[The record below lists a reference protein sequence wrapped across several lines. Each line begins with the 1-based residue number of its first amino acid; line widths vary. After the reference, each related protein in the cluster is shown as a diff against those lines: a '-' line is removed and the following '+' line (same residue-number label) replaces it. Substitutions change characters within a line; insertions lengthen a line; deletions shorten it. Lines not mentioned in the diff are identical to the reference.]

1 MLVLQSLGRMGLT
14 WCVAPAARGPVTW
27 SARQGLYE
35 KQGPETAMLVQTK
48 APINAGLCLFVCLFC
63 LFHEGGGLV
72 FFRNI
77 LIVHSHCYQVLITCG
92 TLDRD
97 LYVILISPT
106 P

>member
-1 MLVLQSLGRMGLT
+1 
-14 WCVAPAARGPVTW
+14 
-27 SARQGLYE
+27 
-35 KQGPETAMLVQTK
+35 MLVQTK

-63 LFHEGGGLV
+63 LFLEGGGLV